1 MDPSSLLD
9 QVTYDDE
16 FRSAI
21 RAIPIREITLP
32 IWEIAKSTG
41 SHVVPVG
48 RPPLN
53 RRELLQ
59 YLGVIADFKRT
70 TKYETP
76 RYDTLEAL
84 AKSAT
89 AWNWDANAHSEMLVL
104 SNAVGLPFPPR
115 GGELQKTFPAAAQG
129 PRDDLRTVG
138 NISAPPNTENLR
150 YTATSPSVG
159 GPPTAIRASP
169 NPVGVRTVTLA
180 AGGGRGACGA
190 KATTVTVPVGGPP
203 SGGSDATTKR
213 GAPATHCGT
222 HEAHEW
228 STEAHSDTEISEDS
242 YYVADDYHSDD
253 SGYDSDMYKKCWE
266 DDF

>member
-32 IWEIAKSTG
+32 VWEIAKSTG

-76 RYDTLEAL
+76 SYDTLEAL

-138 NISAPPNTENLR
+138 NISAPPNTENL
-150 YTATSPSVG
+150 
-159 GPPTAIRASP
+159 
-169 NPVGVRTVTLA
+169 
-180 AGGGRGACGA
+180 
-190 KATTVTVPVGGPP
+190 
-203 SGGSDATTKR
+203 
-213 GAPATHCGT
+213 
-222 HEAHEW
+222 
-228 STEAHSDTEISEDS
+228 
-242 YYVADDYHSDD
+242 
-253 SGYDSDMYKKCWE
+253 
-266 DDF
+266 

>member
-1 MDPSSLLD
+1 LEDDICEVDHSSVQKMDPSSLLD

-32 IWEIAKSTG
+32 VWEIAKSRG

-76 RYDTLEAL
+76 SYDTLEAL

-115 GGELQKTFPAAAQG
+115 GGELQKTFPAAAEG

-150 YTATSPSVG
+150 YTARSPSVG

-169 NPVGVRTVTLA
+169 NPAGVRTVTLA

-203 SGGSDATTKR
+203 SGGPDATMK
-213 GAPATHCGT
+213 
-222 HEAHEW
+222 
-228 STEAHSDTEISEDS
+228 
-242 YYVADDYHSDD
+242 
-253 SGYDSDMYKKCWE
+253 
-266 DDF
+266 

>member
-1 MDPSSLLD
+1 MDPSSLQD

-32 IWEIAKSTG
+32 VWEIAKSRG

-48 RPPLN
+48 RPPLS
-53 RRELLQ
+53 RLELLQ

-70 TKYETP
+70 MKYETP
-76 RYDTLEAL
+76 SYDTLEAL

-89 AWNWDANAHSEMLVL
+89 AWNWDANVHSEMLVL
-104 SNAVGLPFPPR
+104 SNAVGLLFPPK
-115 GGELQKTFPAAAQG
+115 GGELQKSFPGAAQG
-129 PRDDLRTVG
+129 PRDDLRMVG
-138 NISAPPNTENLR
+138 NVSAPPNRENLR
-150 YTATSPSVG
+150 YTARSPSVG
-159 GPPTAIRASP
+159 GPPTAMWASP
-169 NPVGVRTVTLA
+169 NPAGVRLVTLA
-180 AGGGRGACGA
+180 AGGGRGSCGA

-203 SGGSDATTKR
+203 IGGSDATTKR

-222 HEAHEW
+222 HQAHEW
-228 STEAHSDTEISEDS
+228 STEAHSDAEISEDS
-242 YYVADDYHSDD
+242 YYITDDYHSDD
-253 SGYDSDMYKKCWE
+253 SGYDPDMYKKCWE